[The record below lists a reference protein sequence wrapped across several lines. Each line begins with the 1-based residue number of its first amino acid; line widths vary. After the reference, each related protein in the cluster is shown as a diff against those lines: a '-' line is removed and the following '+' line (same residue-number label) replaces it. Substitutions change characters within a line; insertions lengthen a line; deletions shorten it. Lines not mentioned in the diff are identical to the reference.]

1 MDPSRGRALLAKP
14 ADQAASI
21 GYRDARFLI
30 TTVGGGGSKYL
41 DWDYNSNVRWQSK
54 GPYQVDEERFGEWSP
69 ANPPRNNSPFGTAF
83 GRVAKRRENRD
94 GGTALRMLSHG
105 HSELGNTLGS

>member
-1 MDPSRGRALLAKP
+1 MIRGEDASTDDVFHRWPEVYLPGYGWVPMDPSRGRALLAKP

-54 GPYQVDEERFGEWSP
+54 GPCQVDEERFGEWSP
-69 ANPPRNNSPFGTAF
+69 AKTS
-83 GRVAKRRENRD
+83 KK
-94 GGTALRMLSHG
+94 
-105 HSELGNTLGS
+105 